1 MKYDVIS
8 DVLVING
15 CFEALSTGVGG
26 GRRRV
31 KYILNIQV
39 PHNFSHTDPKSYIDG
54 VARSLHLDGDY
65 VALLTAVAMKNVQIV
80 EEDYITVFATAGV
93 THPRSMGTI
102 NLIIVSSRELCE
114 GAMANIIITATE
126 AKTSALFDLGLT
138 FTGTST
144 DAVVVAFER
153 ESGGETVVYGG
164 PSTELG
170 KKVTQ
175 MVRLGVKNGL
185 IAHHGNNI
193 KELRN
198 TRSR

>member
-1 MKYDVIS
+1 
-8 DVLVING
+8 
-15 CFEALSTGVGG
+15 VGG

-39 PHNFSHTDPKSYIDG
+39 PHDFSHADPESYING
-54 VARSLHLDGDY
+54 IARSLHLDGDY

-93 THPRSMGTI
+93 THPRSIGTI

-114 GAMANIIITATE
+114 GAMANTIITATE
-126 AKTSALFDLGLT
+126 AKTSALFDLGFT
-138 FTGTST
+138 FTGTTT

-153 ESGGETVVYGG
+153 ESVGETVIYSG
-164 PSTELG
+164 PSTEFG

-185 IAHHGNNI
+185 IAQHGDNI
-193 KELRN
+193 QELAKY
-198 TRSR
+198 TC